1 MSNVKE
7 PILTEKTG
15 IRIAEA
21 IELSNAYAREQTS
34 HMAQQT
40 AFMKVISNRLG
51 GEDIYF
57 VTGTFDGENY
67 AITSDVTEVSNAYTA
82 GRQLILLLTH
92 GEYIYAYEQTK
103 IVENDD
109 GSLKA
114 AQFGSGTLNPS
125 GAIGTFTANFS
136 TVALSKSTQT
146 TIPAGTKELCLYI
159 GNGDR
164 FAIENALKFA
174 VSALTHSEAVSTIAT
189 MNEVAV

>member
-1 MSNVKE
+1 MKE
-7 PILTEKTG
+7 PVLTEKTG
-15 IRIAEA
+15 KRIAEA
-21 IELSNAYAREQTS
+21 LETSNAFARESSCYAARQIAILTEIGS
-34 HMAQQT
+34 
-40 AFMKVISNRLG
+40 RLG
-51 GEDIYF
+51 GEENYF

-67 AITSDVTEVSNAYTA
+67 ALTSDVTEVSNAYTA
-82 GRQLILLLTH
+82 GRKLILLLKH
-92 GEYIYAYEQTK
+92 GEYVYVYAQTK
-103 IVENDD
+103 GIENDD

-125 GAIGTFTANFS
+125 GAIGTFTANF
-136 TVALSKSTQT
+136 TAVALNKSTQT

-174 VSALTHSEAVSTIAT
+174 VSALTHSAVVSTIAK

>member
-1 MSNVKE
+1 MKE
-7 PILTEKTG
+7 PLLTEKTG
-15 IRIAEA
+15 KRIAEA
-21 IELSNAYAREQTS
+21 LETSNAFARES
-34 HMAQQT
+34 SSYVAQQT
-40 AFMKVISNRLG
+40 AFLKEISSRLG
-51 GEDIYF
+51 GDDIYF
-57 VTGTFDGENY
+57 VTGEFDGENY
-67 AITSDVTEVSNAYTA
+67 ALTSDIKEVSSAYTA
-82 GRQLILLLTH
+82 GRKLALLLKH

-114 AQFGSGTLNPS
+114 AQFGTSVLNPS
-125 GAIGTFTANFS
+125 GAIGTFSANFS
-136 TVALSKSTQT
+136 TVALNKGTQT

-174 VSALTHSEAVSTIAT
+174 VSALTHSEAVSTIAK